1 VIELWT
7 GQAAL
12 DRHFATQH
20 MKDWRGAWPE
30 LGITERDLQAFD
42 VGEPRGI

>member
-1 VIELWT
+1 
-7 GQAAL
+7 
-12 DRHFATQH
+12 